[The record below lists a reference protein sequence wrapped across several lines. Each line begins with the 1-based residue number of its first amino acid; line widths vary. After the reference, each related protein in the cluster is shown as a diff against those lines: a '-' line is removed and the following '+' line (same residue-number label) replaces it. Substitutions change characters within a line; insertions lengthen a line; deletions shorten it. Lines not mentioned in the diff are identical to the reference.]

1 MGCERMIEISGL
13 SKKYDKTVALD
24 KVDLTIPTGIC
35 FGLVGPNGAGKST
48 LMKILAGILKEFDGK
63 VSLYDQG
70 EPSLGYVP
78 QDICLEETVSAQANM
93 NFFGRVYGLK
103 GKELQERQ
111 QLIFEDIGL
120 SERAKSKVTTYSGG
134 MKRRLNIGC
143 ALLHSPEIVIMD
155 EPTVGVDPQSRRH
168 IFELI
173 RKLKQEGKTIIYASH
188 YMEEIE
194 GLCDYVAFIDRGKVV
209 EQGSIEELLTRYAGS
224 GVFIKGELPDDF
236 LDNEEVFQKDGGF
249 VIKTEKPLEKL
260 AFLAKKCE
268 IEGVEPNQLSLMQ
281 PRLEDVFFS
290 LTGTELRDK
299 SA

>member
-1 MGCERMIEISGL
+1 MIEISGL
-13 SKKYDKTVALD
+13 SKTYDKTVALE

-48 LMKILAGILKEFDGK
+48 LMKILAGVLKEFDGK
-63 VSLYDQG
+63 VSLYNKG

-93 NFFGRVYGLK
+93 NFFGQVYGLK

-188 YMEEIE
+188 YMEEVE

-209 EQGSIEELLTRYAGS
+209 EQGSIDELLSRYAGS

-236 LDNEEVFQKDGGF
+236 LDKEEVFQKDGGF
-249 VIKTEKPLEKL
+249 VIKTDKPLKKL
-260 AFLAKKCE
+260 ALLAKKCE
-268 IEGVEPNQLSLMQ
+268 VEGVEPNQLSLMQ